1 MKMIGLVGGIAWPS
15 TVDYYRYLNQ
25 GVNDALGALNF
36 SRCLIYSFNYEDIQR
51 NNLTNNWEGTLE
63 MIREASRVLIAGG
76 AEAILLC
83 ANTMHHIAEALR
95 EGLEVPLIHI
105 AEATADEIV
114 AQGLNKVLLLGTRYT
129 MEFDFFR
136 DKLLAKGIEPMI
148 PDAQDRSFVH
158 DVIFNELAYGRVNE
172 ASKAKFLE
180 IIERGKAAGAQGVIL
195 GCTEIPLLIQQAD
208 LDIPAFDTTRI
219 HAEAAVRF
227 SLSD

>member
-25 GVNDALGALNF
+25 GVNEELGALNF

-51 NNLTNNWEGTLE
+51 NNLTNNWAGTLA

-83 ANTMHHIAEALR
+83 ANTMHHIAEELR
-95 EGLEVPLIHI
+95 ADLDVPLIHI
-105 AEATADEIV
+105 AEATADAIV

-136 DKLLAKGIEPMI
+136 DKLMAKGIEPMI
-148 PDAQDRSFVH
+148 PEANDRTYVH
-158 DVIFNELAYGRVNE
+158 NVIFNELAYGRVNA
-172 ASKAKFLE
+172 ASKEMFLE
-180 IIERGKAAGAQGVIL
+180 IIERGKSAGAQGVIL

-208 LDIPAFDTTRI
+208 LDIPAFDTTKI

-227 SLSD
+227 SLGD

>member
-51 NNLTNNWEGTLE
+51 NNLTNNWEGTLS
-63 MIREASRVLIAGG
+63 MIREASRVLVAGG

-83 ANTMHHIAEALR
+83 ANTMHHIAEELR
-95 EGLEVPLIHI
+95 KSLDVPLIHI

-136 DKLLAKGIEPMI
+136 DKLMAKGIEPMI
-148 PDAQDRSFVH
+148 PEAEDRTFVH
-158 DVIFNELAYGRVNE
+158 DVIFNELAYGRVN
-172 ASKAKFLE
+172 AGSKAKFLE

-208 LDIPAFDTTRI
+208 LDIPAFDTTKI